1 MYKEEEYFT
10 YTAKQKLKAKQLDMK
25 LDTSEVVYGQKS
37 MEELY
42 NEKIKTMNTF
52 TPVTPEPQIDKN
64 AVYLVDFSKMTSL
77 EDLITVLASIGF
89 SFSPM
94 HPQFDNIK
102 HLLALDKPI
111 KIGNTQSIQEAQA
124 KEIQLPKLKTLK

>member
-1 MYKEEEYFT
+1 MYNEEEYFT
-10 YTAKQKLKAKQLDMK
+10 YTNKQKLKAQQMDMIKSTLDG
-25 LDTSEVVYGQKS
+25 SPAY
-37 MEELY
+37 
-42 NEKIKTMNTF
+42 
-52 TPVTPEPQIDKN
+52 DKD

-94 HPQFDNIK
+94 HTQFDNIK

-111 KIGNTQSIQEAQA
+111 QIGNTKSVQEAQSQ
-124 KEIQLPKLKTLK
+124 KLELPKLKTLK